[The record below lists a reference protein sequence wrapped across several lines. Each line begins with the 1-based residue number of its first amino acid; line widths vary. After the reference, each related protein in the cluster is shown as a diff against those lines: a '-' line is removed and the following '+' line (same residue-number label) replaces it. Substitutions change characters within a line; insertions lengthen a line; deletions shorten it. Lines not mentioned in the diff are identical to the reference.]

1 MASFE
6 VVSFTCRT
14 CTDLNVIAQNIQHKM
29 VACRKCTARQ
39 IPKNPAAFDRVDW
52 DSSTR
57 AQSLIDI
64 VSLFGIE
71 RRHRLLRR
79 AHCATLARL
88 VQPDSPGIFERA
100 LMTGELWVELD
111 TPPDGVRELRTW
123 LEARHSDHALHLL
136 ALACVTA
143 VATKGWQFPEEI
155 SEALANAYRD
165 VFPNPFVPLE
175 WNPEWFTSTVRGL
188 AAHMYE
194 SREFSAMPILGDA
207 LQDAGCEHAAVL
219 DHCYQPT
226 PHARGCWLLDALIGN
241 G

>member
-1 MASFE
+1 
-6 VVSFTCRT
+6 
-14 CTDLNVIAQNIQHKM
+14 
-29 VACRKCTARQ
+29 
-39 IPKNPAAFDRVDW
+39 
-52 DSSTR
+52 
-57 AQSLIDI
+57 
-64 VSLFGIE
+64 
-71 RRHRLLRR
+71 
-79 AHCATLARL
+79 
-88 VQPDSPGIFERA
+88 
-100 LMTGELWVELD
+100 MTGELWVELD

-207 LQDAGCEHAAVL
+207 LQDAGC
-219 DHCYQPT
+219 DHDLILGHCRGT
-226 PHARGCWLLDALIGN
+226 KPHARGCWVVDAILGKT
-241 G
+241 